1 MATPIIAG
9 AGLLEARKFFH
20 RGSHR
25 RAGMGLR
32 GFCGLRSGEQSSG
45 CCEDV
50 RTHSYRSFAI
60 YRIAL
65 AVLVV
70 VVALMRA

>member
-1 MATPIIAG
+1 MRRTRRSTAGVTAQLGWGFAASAVFGLIAIF
-9 AGLLEARKFFH
+9 GLLKF
-20 RGSHR
+20 
-25 RAGMGLR
+25 
-32 GFCGLRSGEQSSG
+32 
-45 CCEDV
+45 V

-70 VVALMRA
+70 AVAFARA